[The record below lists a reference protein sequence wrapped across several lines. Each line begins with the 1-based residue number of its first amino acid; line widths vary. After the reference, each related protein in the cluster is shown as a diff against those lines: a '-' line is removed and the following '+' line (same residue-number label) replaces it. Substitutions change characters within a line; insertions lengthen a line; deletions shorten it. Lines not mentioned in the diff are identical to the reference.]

1 MIPPEINVF
10 LRVFHCQ
17 KSLSNIKMTS
27 HIRDFLNPISGSRIP
42 LPGNISHTRDFTIS
56 HFRELYPIY
65 GNLLHPTLGSHI
77 PNMGIRNIPF

>member
-1 MIPPEINVF
+1 MITPEINVF
-10 LRVFHCQ
+10 LGVFHCQ

-77 PNMGIRNIPF
+77 PNMEIRNIPF